1 MAVGIGGLGQAVW
14 DRRWSPGYSAQA
26 PTETEGPFDIGLDL
40 ARAARS
46 FRDELKLGNN
56 GHSKTFYVLFSGL
69 GDPTTQAAERM
80 RDQLIAEGVPSDQI
94 LIVPNNQCQRLDE
107 GDPFDQAGSLGD
119 NLIQYGEA
127 ADPNST
133 QSHAD
138 EAYVRDYL
146 KRQGYSQADGD
157 RVVMVGH
164 SKGGQ
169 QALSVAERMEQA
181 GTPVDQVVTLGT
193 PVAHE
198 NLHETPVTH
207 VVALDDDLLFGVVGR
222 FPGID
227 VAKDER
233 VVVVSGGGHQGY
245 CHNPSI
251 FQEVISQAL
260 RDPDGRATGSDR
272 VGHGKTALKYVW
284 DLVGGWFS

>member
-1 MAVGIGGLGQAVW
+1 MAVGIGGWNPAVT
-14 DRRWSPGYSAQA
+14 DRPWRPSFTLEPPQA
-26 PTETEGPFDIGLDL
+26 PEGPFDIGLDL
-40 ARAARS
+40 ARASRTY
-46 FRDELKLGNN
+46 RDELKLGNN

-69 GDPTTQAAERM
+69 GDPSTQGAERM
-80 RDQLIAEGVPSDQI
+80 RDQLIAEGVPADQI
-94 LIVPNNQCQRLDE
+94 LIVPNGQCQRLDE
-107 GDPFDQAGSLGD
+107 GDWFDKAASMGD

-222 FPGID
+222 VPGID

-251 FQEVISQAL
+251 FQEVISRAL
-260 RDPDGRATGSDR
+260 RDPEGRETGSTI
-272 VGHGKTALKYVW
+272 VEPGKTPLKYVW
-284 DLVGGWFS
+284 DWVGGWFS